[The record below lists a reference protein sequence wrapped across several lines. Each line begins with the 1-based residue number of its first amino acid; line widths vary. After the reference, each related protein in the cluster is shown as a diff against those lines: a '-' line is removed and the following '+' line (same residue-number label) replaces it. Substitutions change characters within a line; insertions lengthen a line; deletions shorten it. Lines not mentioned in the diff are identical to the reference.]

1 MDISAIIVG
10 ALALVGTLAGSYLSN
25 SKTVALILYRL
36 QALEEKMNKHNNVIE
51 RTYHIEEEQAVMK
64 EQIKVAN
71 HRIED
76 LEKKEGQA

>member
-1 MDISAIIVG
+1 MDISSIVVG
-10 ALALVGTLAGSYLSN
+10 ILALAGTLAGSYLAN
-25 SKTVALILYRL
+25 NKTVALILYRL

-76 LEKKEGQA
+76 LEKKGQA

>member
-1 MDISAIIVG
+1 MDISSIIVG
-10 ALALVGTLAGSYLSN
+10 VLALVGTLAGSYLAN
-25 SKTVALILYRL
+25 NKTVALILYRL

-64 EQIKVAN
+64 EQIKVVN